1 MSECVFSD
9 IVAYLFLLAGM
20 NTVQTSNSKVTYK
33 KAAAE
38 CNASNTSLTAIVNN
52 HVFDYVSGTSTFKE
66 EFWIGS
72 VNESGVIEGTN
83 QIILKR

>member
-1 MSECVFSD
+1 MK
-9 IVAYLFLLAGM
+9 
-20 NTVQTSNSKVTYK
+20 TVKTSNSKVTYK

-38 CNASNTSLTAIVNN
+38 CNASNTFLTAIVNN
-52 HVFDYVSGTSTFKE
+52 HVFNYVPGSNFLKE